1 MQNHCIHPS
10 LRSAILFLCPVSHP
24 IEMLTQL
31 CYPDN
36 NAESVQQ
43 QLVNMEADE
52 QGEAISDKPSNVDG
66 AGTAKV
72 AQGGPKKN
80 KKKSTKAK
88 KSQRVDDKPKKSK
101 KKSKKVKK
109 SRKAGDKPK
118 KSKKKS
124 KKAKKPQKAD
134 DKPGCSKDHLRQDS
148 LRANDAQVQRKEDD
162 GPGKL
167 LFIQKP
173 T

>member
-1 MQNHCIHPS
+1 
-10 LRSAILFLCPVSHP
+10 
-24 IEMLTQL
+24 MLTQL

-43 QLVNMEADE
+43 QLVNMEAGE

-66 AGTAKV
+66 AGTAQV
-72 AQGGPKKN
+72 AQGGPKKK

-88 KSQRVDDKPKKSK
+88 KSQADDKSKKSK

-109 SRKAGDKPK
+109 SHKVDDKPK

-134 DKPGCSKDHLRQDS
+134 DKTGCSKDHLRQDS
-148 LRANDAQVQRKEDD
+148 LQANDAQVQRKEDD

-173 T
+173 TWPTCTRHPPS